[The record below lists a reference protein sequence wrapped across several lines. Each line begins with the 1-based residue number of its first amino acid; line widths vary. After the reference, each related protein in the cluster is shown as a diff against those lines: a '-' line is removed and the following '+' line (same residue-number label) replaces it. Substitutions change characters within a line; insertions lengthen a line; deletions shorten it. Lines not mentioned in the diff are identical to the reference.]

1 MFACMCV
8 WEKQIVRL
16 YKLEI
21 AGIAAALSR
30 ANRNLTY
37 GRKFLLPKGL
47 MQDMITKVD
56 AKSKKKSPHLPFSV

>member
-37 GRKFLLPKGL
+37 GRKFLLPKG
-47 MQDMITKVD
+47 
-56 AKSKKKSPHLPFSV
+56 